1 MLDKT
6 GLLTTEFWMSA
17 VSTLF
22 LAVFGVLI
30 IYNILTE
37 EQAAA
42 WMSLAV
48 AVTAIVIPLAIAA
61 VLIVPPLF
69 VAWSLARVAADAD
82 RAMESA
88 FDDECAACDG
98 QLEYDTEEASMCIN
112 CGLSTYRRVRS

>member
-61 VLIVPPLF
+61 ITNNYTT
-69 VAWSLARVAADAD
+69 ARSEQKTATIKQQD
-82 RAMESA
+82 
-88 FDDECAACDG
+88 CK
-98 QLEYDTEEASMCIN
+98 
-112 CGLSTYRRVRS
+112 